1 LLCNRGVQILNDWFS
16 WNGVRCTEYGIHVS
30 EQPHMTIPAERATFT
45 NVPGRSGSLTTL
57 EGDDVYDDLILT
69 ATCFVQDVNRIP
81 EIAAW
86 LKGGGKV
93 TFANR
98 PGGFYHARIVNQIS
112 FEKILRGN
120 PHRSFAV
127 NFRCKPF
134 WYAENVE
141 PITLTVSGG
150 TITNPGNVPSEPVI
164 TVYGSGEITLMVGLT
179 VVELEGISGSITL
192 DSPLMEAYSGTISM
206 NDNMN
211 GDFPTL
217 APGMNA
223 VSWSG
228 GVTKIEVR
236 PNWRDLI

>member
-1 LLCNRGVQILNDWFS
+1 LNDWFT

-30 EQPHMTIPAERATFT
+30 EQPPLTIPAERATFT

-57 EGDDVYDDLILT
+57 EGDDVYDDLVLT
-69 ATCFVQDVNRIP
+69 ATCFVADTARIS

-86 LKGGGKV
+86 LKGSGTV

-98 PGGFYHARIVNQIS
+98 QGGFYHARIVNQIS

-120 PHRSFAV
+120 PHRTFLV

-134 WYAENVE
+134 WNVSAVS

-150 TITNPGNVPSEPVI
+150 MLINPGNVSSEPVI
-164 TVYGSGEITLMVGLT
+164 TVYGSGEITLMVGQT
-179 VVELEGISGSITL
+179 IVELDGVSGSITL
-192 DSPLMEAYSGTISM
+192 DTPLMEAYKGTASM
-206 NDNMN
+206 NNNMS
-211 GDFPTL
+211 GEFPILT
-217 APGMNA
+217 PGMNA

-228 GVTKIEVR
+228 GASKVEVQ
-236 PNWRDLI
+236 PNWRYLL

>member
-1 LLCNRGVQILNDWFS
+1 MNDWFS
-16 WNGVRCTEYGIHVS
+16 WNSVRCTEYGIRVS
-30 EQPHMTIPAERATFT
+30 EQPPITIPAERATFT

-69 ATCFVQDVNRIP
+69 ATCFVSDTARIP

-86 LKGGGKV
+86 LKGSGMV

-98 PGGFYHARIVNQIS
+98 QGGFYHARIVNQIS

-127 NFRCKPF
+127 NFRCQPF

-150 TITNPGNVPSEPVI
+150 TITNPGSVPSEPVI
-164 TVYGSGEITLMVGLT
+164 TVYGSGAITLMVGLT
-179 VVELEGISGSITL
+179 IVELEDVSGSITL
-192 DSPLMEAYSGTISM
+192 DGPLMEAYSGTTSM
-206 NDNMN
+206 NDNMS

-217 APGMNA
+217 MPGINA

-228 GVTKIEVR
+228 SVSKVEVR
-236 PNWRDLI
+236 PNWRYLL